1 MEEGKT
7 NETTNHNET
16 PEEDIS
22 RKWIQENPDLVRL
35 AKPIK
40 ISNFKNELKKRNLRS
55 EFKVSWIWRRC

>member
-7 NETTNHNET
+7 NETTNHNEI

-55 EFKVSWIWRRC
+55 EFKVSWI